1 MASNFK
7 IFVHTNSENIHLKLV
22 GDFDGSSAYELL
34 DALKRYCRG
43 TSGAFIHTSCLNQI
57 HSIGRSVFQNNLSVL
72 NAKCVPLVF
81 TGDRAHQLAPKGSK
95 FL

>member
-7 IFVHTNSENIHLKLV
+7 IFVYKNSDNLHLKLA

-34 DALKRYCRG
+34 NTLKRNCRG
-43 TSGAFIHTSCLNQI
+43 TSGTFIHTSCLKQI
-57 HSIGRSVFQNNLSVL
+57 HPFGRDVFQTNLNVL
-72 NAKCVPLVF
+72 NGQCARLVF
-81 TGDRAHQLAPKGSK
+81 TGDNARQLAPEGSR